1 MKPGYCTCNAA
12 LGAVNS
18 DDHPLHFG
26 AIVCCM
32 GVRYKSYCSNIVRTM
47 LVDPDEDVQKTYEF
61 LVKVEE
67 EILSKLQHG
76 EFVAAVCLL
85 VCVHICIDLALEGLG
100 GRSCLVRR
108 KKWGW

>member
-1 MKPGYCTCNAA
+1 MPCLY
-12 LGAVNS
+12 LPLLHSSHLFLIHS
-18 DDHPLHFG
+18 DDQALKFD

-47 LVDPDEDVQKTYEF
+47 LVDPSEDVQKTYEF

-76 EFVAAVCLL
+76 KKTFVVCLL
-85 VCVHICIDLALEGLG
+85 CELSYCAEMPVVWHHDFWQGPA
-100 GRSCLVRR
+100 
-108 KKWGW
+108 

>member
-1 MKPGYCTCNAA
+1 MPY
-12 LGAVNS
+12 LLYS

-47 LVDPDEDVQKTYEF
+47 LVDPDEELQKTYEF
-61 LVKVEE
+61 LVNVEE

-76 EFVAAVCLL
+76 ELAVTLGGGC
-85 VCVHICIDLALEGLG
+85 VCVLFDLVLG
-100 GRSCLVRR
+100 V
-108 KKWGW
+108 